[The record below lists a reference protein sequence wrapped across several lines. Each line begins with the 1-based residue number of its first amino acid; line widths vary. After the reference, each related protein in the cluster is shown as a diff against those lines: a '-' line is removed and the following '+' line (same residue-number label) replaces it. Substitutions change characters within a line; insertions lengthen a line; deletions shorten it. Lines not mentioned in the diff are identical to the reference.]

1 MKTVFRILAST
12 SILLVGAVVWA
23 QAPRVGSKSYSGP
36 GVPYMDPATEAYFVN
51 LSARDEEACALRD
64 QAKAAIEKG
73 DFPNAFSLLQ
83 QAVKTYPTES
93 ESCVLLSYFYIQ
105 KGQSAEVV
113 TTLEPIV
120 NTGKYTI
127 DNVGEHITTR
137 MMYILALLDRNAWRE
152 AVACYKR
159 SWRSDTGEVPQFGIS
174 SFTWRLGKP
183 RSSRRSIPVGNTTLG
198 TIPLCSP
205 GRSAS

>member
-12 SILLVGAVVWA
+12 SVLLIGAVVWA

-36 GVPYMDPATEAYFVN
+36 DVAYMDPATEAYFVS

-83 QAVKTYPTES
+83 QAVKTYPKES

-113 TTLEPIV
+113 TTL
-120 NTGKYTI
+120 
-127 DNVGEHITTR
+127 
-137 MMYILALLDRNAWRE
+137 
-152 AVACYKR
+152 
-159 SWRSDTGEVPQFGIS
+159 
-174 SFTWRLGKP
+174 
-183 RSSRRSIPVGNTTLG
+183 SSRTQS
-198 TIPLCSP
+198 
-205 GRSAS
+205 GRRNS